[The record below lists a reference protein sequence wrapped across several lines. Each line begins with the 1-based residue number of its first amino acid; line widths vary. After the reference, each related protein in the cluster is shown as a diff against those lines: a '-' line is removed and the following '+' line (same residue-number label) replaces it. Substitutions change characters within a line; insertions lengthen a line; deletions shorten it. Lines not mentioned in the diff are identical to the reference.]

1 MLNNISKFLYC
12 LTLVSFSLK
21 VPFLGITGPYLFSLI
36 GILRPKG
43 ITRDF
48 LVFWSL
54 LILYF
59 IFIFAVN
66 ILTADLLEF
75 WKSLINVV
83 LFGSAFALASYILKT
98 NQVGHTVFRYIS
110 FGILIFAIVQIGALL
125 LFEDD
130 SYFFLL
136 DPLSISTSDDVGR
149 FQAANLLWYI
159 RPSSIYH
166 EPSFFGLVS
175 LVLLHLY
182 KVTTGKLSFI
192 NIFSIILSMS
202 STAMFFT
209 LLYIFWYRKMFWK
222 ILGMIM
228 VLVLIINFYKYTRIE
243 EIFMP
248 GTSGHERL
256 IKPILDLVV
265 NLNRNHLAIPLGNLF
280 PQTNNSLQILFAYF
294 GIFSGLLIVF
304 VSRIYKVMPV
314 VLCILFTNG
323 AFLTPDGAI
332 LLATTLY
339 GRPKL

>member
-1 MLNNISKFLYC
+1 
-12 LTLVSFSLK
+12 
-21 VPFLGITGPYLFSLI
+21 
-36 GILRPKG
+36 
-43 ITRDF
+43 
-48 LVFWSL
+48 
-54 LILYF
+54 
-59 IFIFAVN
+59 
-66 ILTADLLEF
+66 
-75 WKSLINVV
+75 
-83 LFGSAFALASYILKT
+83 
-98 NQVGHTVFRYIS
+98 
-110 FGILIFAIVQIGALL
+110 
-125 LFEDD
+125 
-130 SYFFLL
+130 
-136 DPLSISTSDDVGR
+136 
-149 FQAANLLWYI
+149 
-159 RPSSIYH
+159 
-166 EPSFFGLVS
+166 
-175 LVLLHLY
+175 
-182 KVTTGKLSFI
+182 
-192 NIFSIILSMS
+192 
-202 STAMFFT
+202 
-209 LLYIFWYRKMFWK
+209 MFWK

-294 GIFSGLLIVF
+294 GIFSGMLIVF